1 MTTLDRTGA
10 RVLLLDPADRVL
22 LFRGHDPVDPA
33 AGSYWFTVGGGL
45 EPGESAVDGACR
57 ETFEETG
64 VRLDPAALVGP
75 LWHESAQFPFNGL
88 TICQEQDYYLARCP
102 GSAVDTS
109 RQDAIEL
116 QCIEQYRWWSV
127 AELDQT
133 AETVYPADLAQRLR
147 GLLDE
152 APR

>member
-22 LFRGHDPVDPA
+22 LFRGHDPVDAA

-64 VRLDPAALVGP
+64 VRLDPARVVGP
-75 LWHESAQFPFNGL
+75 LWHETVTFPFNGL
-88 TICQEQDYYLARCP
+88 TIHQEQHYYLARCA
-102 GSAVDTS
+102 GSVVDTS
-109 RQDAIEL
+109 GQEAIEVL
-116 QCIEQYRWWSV
+116 CIEHHRWWSLV
-127 AELDQT
+127 ELEQT
-133 AETVYPADLAQRLR
+133 KDIVYPTDLAERLR
-147 GLLDE
+147 MLLQDV
-152 APR
+152 RR